1 MSWRCPAD
9 QKTGYSGNEIAYN
22 PKIKNTA
29 GQDTYVSK
37 VDCGLVDLSYLL
49 KRTDFLLLLLILDN
63 KNLFQILG

>member
-37 VDCGLVDLSYLL
+37 VDRGLVDLSYLL
-49 KRTDFLLLLLILDN
+49 KRTDFFLLLLILDN

>member
-9 QKTGYSGNEIAYN
+9 QKSGYSGNSGNEIAHN

-37 VDCGLVDLSYLL
+37 VDSRLVDLSYLL
-49 KRTDFLLLLLILDN
+49 KHTDFWYY
-63 KNLFQILG
+63 Q